1 MSYRGDFQ
9 RGSTIH
15 LYFNTVDTTGAPASM
30 GGSPTSL
37 VVYKD
42 NNTTQSSAG
51 VTFTGNFDSI
61 TGLNLVTIDTSSD
74 TSFYA
79 LGSRYVV
86 VIDSG
91 FVAGISVVGA
101 VVAAFTLSALAFGVT
116 AMVVGAV
123 ASGATLTEIPTT
135 LTETTNDHYNG
146 RYLTFTSGAL
156 LGQSSDITDYNGSNK
171 NIYVTALTEAPD
183 QGVTFVIT

>member
-1 MSYRGDFQ
+1 
-9 RGSTIH
+9 
-15 LYFNTVDTTGAPASM
+15 
-30 GGSPTSL
+30 
-37 VVYKD
+37 
-42 NNTTQSSAG
+42 
-51 VTFTGNFDSI
+51 
-61 TGLNLVTIDTSSD
+61 
-74 TSFYA
+74 
-79 LGSRYVV
+79 V

-123 ASGATLTEIPTT
+123 ASGATLTEIPTN
-135 LTETTNDHYNG
+135 LTEATNDHYNG

-156 LGQSSDITDYNGSNK
+156 LGQSSDITAYKGASK